1 MCPVQSSGERVPYVP
16 GLHPQH
22 CALVSPEAVGYFD
35 FHLDYCGEYLSTDG
49 QGNLDLT
56 AERRVAVVVVG
67 VAVVVAQSVN
77 VDLM

>member
-35 FHLDYCGEYLSTDG
+35 FHLGYCGESLLESTLV
-49 QGNLDLT
+49 QMAKET
-56 AERRVAVVVVG
+56 
-67 VAVVVAQSVN
+67 
-77 VDLM
+77 